1 MSSTT
6 NTQNLLTNVFRPT
19 FVYNTVTGNYQMKLE
34 LTNVDIVSANT
45 VTSFAA
51 NIGDENGNLYLGTGS
66 GNAYST
72 LAASSNTTNTF
83 VGTGAGGATS
93 NVKNGVFIGYRAG
106 YGASN
111 SSNSISIGANTL
123 NGGNSNIYIGCAT
136 GIATGSNNIF
146 LGAGVSNGGASTC
159 NTLIVGSGSNT
170 LLVGDLANNR
180 IGVNLSNL
188 PVFNPSVP
196 ILLDVNGY
204 ARVGTSN
211 NGRLGVNISPT
222 YSLDVN
228 GNMRMSDGYGT
239 LILSNDSLGISR
251 TTISGIVSP
260 GGSSPAIGQATLQV
274 SDGFF
279 SANGTIVIANGAS
292 SNIGTLKRG
301 LVMISAEDSRTT
313 SNVSASKIFM
323 ATLSNGTFVTS
334 VVGTSSNL
342 ALISNVTSNIV
353 LSNTDSNSHTF
364 AYSITYFPSPGTSL
378 AGAVIVTL
386 ANLGA
391 NDSFIAKY
399 NSAGA
404 VQWAARQGGSGYDS
418 ANGVTADSAGNII
431 VTGTYGSSTLTIYN
445 FDGSAFGT
453 TLAVS
458 GGDDSFIAKYNSEG
472 LVQWVARQAG
482 TGTEVGTSV
491 TADSAGNV
499 LVTGRY
505 NSGSLTIYN
514 ADGSAFA
521 TTLANSGLSDSFIAK
536 YNSAGVVQWVAR
548 QSGSGSDFA
557 ISITAD
563 SAGNVIVSGFY
574 TSSPMTIYNA
584 DGSSFATTLAHS
596 GGTDS
601 FIAKYNSA
609 GVVQWVARQSGSGA
623 DPGTGVTVDSAGNVI
638 VSGSYT
644 SSPLT
649 IYNADTT
656 VFGTLSSSNDD
667 SFIAKYNSAGVV
679 QWVARQAGNDSDFGT
694 SVTVDSTGNIIVG
707 GYYGTN
713 PLIAYNSDG
722 SPFTTRTLT
731 NSGSYDAFI
740 VKYNSAGVVQWIARQ
755 GGSGD
760 NFTRSLSADSAGNI
774 LVAGSYLSTLVV
786 GNSDGSSFAT
796 SVANSG
802 ASDVFVAKYNSA
814 GFVQWVA
821 RQGGTADDYGAGV
834 IADSMGNVI
843 VAGQCYSPNMMIYNA

>member
-399 NSAGA
+399 NSSGA

-482 TGTEVGTSV
+482 TGTDIGNTV

-499 LVTGRY
+499 LVMGNYT
-505 NSGSLTIYN
+505 SSPLTIYN

-521 TTLANSGLSDSFIAK
+521 TTLANSGANDAFIANYNSAGVVQWVARMAGVDFDSGRSITVDSAGNILVAGSFQSTLTIYNFDGSAFGTTLTSSGNYDVFIAK
-536 YNSAGVVQWVAR
+536 YNSAGVVQWAARLSGTASDTARGVAV
-548 QSGSGSDFA
+548 DL
-557 ISITAD
+557 
-563 SAGNVIVSGFY
+563 AGNVIVSGTY
-574 TSSPMTIYNA
+574 ISNPLTIYNA
-584 DGSSFATTLAHS
+584 DGSPFGTTL
-596 GGTDS
+596 
-601 FIAKYNSA
+601 
-609 GVVQWVARQSGSGA
+609 
-623 DPGTGVTVDSAGNVI
+623 
-638 VSGSYT
+638 T
-644 SSPLT
+644 SS
-649 IYNADTT
+649 
-656 VFGTLSSSNDD
+656 GNDD

-679 QWVARQAGNDSDFGT
+679 QWAARQGGTDSDFGT
-694 SVTVDSTGNIIVG
+694 SLTVDSTGNIIVG

-722 SPFTTRTLT
+722 SPFARSLT
-731 NSGSYDAFI
+731 NSGGYDAFI
-740 VKYNSAGVVQWIARQ
+740 AKYNSAGAVQWVARQ

-760 NFTRSLSADSAGNI
+760 NYTRSLSADSAGNI
-774 LVAGSYLSTLVV
+774 LVAGVYQSTLVV

-796 SVANSG
+796 SVGNSG
-802 ASDVFVAKYNSA
+802 AHDSFVVKYNSA

-821 RQGGTADDYGAGV
+821 RQGGTADDYGTGV
-834 IADSMGNVI
+834 IADSTGNVI